1 MTLASAPIERHL
13 GDTLCLLNI
22 PDAPL
27 ARIILAHGA
36 GAPMDSPF
44 MDCIARFLCNHGL
57 EVVRFEFPYMAKR
70 RLTGSKAPPD
80 RKPILLRTWEAV
92 IAAAAE
98 QEELPLFIGGK
109 SMGGRMATHLAE
121 VEPVKG
127 VVCLGYPFHPR
138 GKLDKLRTEHLL
150 GITTP
155 TLIVQGTR
163 DPLGKP
169 DEVAGYE
176 LSTAI
181 LMAWMENGDHDLK
194 PLKKTGYTQQDYL
207 VQAADRIAAF
217 VRLVVGEAPTH

>member
-1 MTLASAPIERHL
+1 
-13 GDTLCLLNI
+13 
-22 PDAPL
+22 
-27 ARIILAHGA
+27 
-36 GAPMDSPF
+36 
-44 MDCIARFLCNHGL
+44 MDCIASFLCERSL

-80 RKPILLRTWEAV
+80 RKPVLLDAWERLISAL
-92 IAAAAE
+92 ADKD
-98 QEELPLFIGGK
+98 ELPLFIGGK

-121 VEPVKG
+121 VVPVEG

-138 GKLDKLRTEHLL
+138 GKPEKLRTEHLL
-150 GITTP
+150 GVATP

-163 DPLGKP
+163 DPMGNP

-181 LMAWMENGDHDLK
+181 LMAWMETGDHDLK
-194 PLKKTGYTQQDYL
+194 PLKKTGYTQEDYL